1 MEKIEILILLQ
12 ERESTEKHRINVD
25 DIFEQN
31 SNLYYDRFMELK
43 DEELIEFYPAFYTA
57 GVDMQY
63 QKNSSNIAILKLKG
77 RDYIEGYLSKKKQ
90 EEIQASQA
98 SSVVKTNQSVISTNR
113 WMKILTGL
121 TVVISLTSLIKQC
134 SQENHDAKLLDKF
147 EEQLV
152 VQQLLLKSYQTR
164 IDSML
169 HYNRRDTI
177 MVKVKK

>member
-12 ERESTEKHRINVD
+12 HRESTEKHRINVD

-43 DEELIEFYPAFYTA
+43 NEELIEFYPANYT
-57 GVDMQY
+57 GGGDMQY
-63 QKNSSNIAILKLKG
+63 QKTSSNIAFLKLKG
-77 RDYIEGYLSKKKQ
+77 RDYIEAYSSKKKQ

-134 SQENHDAKLLDKF
+134 SQENQDAKLLDKF

-152 VQQLLLKSYQTR
+152 VQQMLLKSYQTR